1 MTGIGLK
8 DKIRINPIV
17 LATDVD
23 GEVVMMDAERG
34 AYYGLNAIGSDIW
47 NRLIEST
54 VVADLCGD
62 LARTYDAPAEQIEAE
77 TLELLHLL
85 AEKNLVVI
93 G

>member
-8 DKIRINPIV
+8 DKIRINPVV

-23 GEVVMMDAERG
+23 DEVVMMDAERG

-47 NRLIEST
+47 NRLIEPM
-54 VVADLCGD
+54 VVADLCRD
-62 LARTYDAPAEQIEAE
+62 LAQAYDAPTEQIEEE
-77 TLELLHLL
+77 TLELVRLL
-85 AEKNLVVI
+85 AEKNLVLV